1 MEQPSKELDVL
12 DLAVLMVSRV
22 KFLVGMALLGGALA
36 VGLSAL
42 FPKNYAS
49 QAIVHLPRPL
59 YLTEGLFMGSIRM
72 VVQSPTE
79 AAKIM
84 VSPSVLDHAIRQLNL
99 DDSESIDQLRK
110 QLTDNIKLDIGPEY
124 PLTVTGRSPS
134 YLLSLTVTGR
144 SPRQAQA
151 HAEAILDAWLA
162 TTQPSQQEKAELE
175 GLSAQA
181 QVSLEVVNRLVAR
194 LADEQSSGTQQS
206 ESQQESGASLAMALA
221 MQSHL
226 QRQTAAISS
235 VMRGLTRDV
244 VKQAPTLPSAPQSA
258 PRGLIG
264 LLGVLLGGGLAL
276 LWVVLSDA
284 WKRSS
289 QSPTFSERLIRLRSG
304 DDRA

>member
-12 DLAVLMVSRV
+12 DLAVLVVSRV
-22 KFLVGMALLGGALA
+22 KFLVGGALLGGALA
-36 VGLSAL
+36 VGWHAL
-42 FPKNYAS
+42 LPKDYAS

-59 YLTEGLFMGSIRM
+59 YLTEGLIMGSVRM
-72 VVQSPTE
+72 IVQSPTE

-84 VSPSVLDHAIRQLNL
+84 VSPAVIDPVIHQLNL
-99 DDSESIDQLRK
+99 DDTDSIDHLRK
-110 QLTDNIKLDIGPEY
+110 RLADNIKLEVGPE
-124 PLTVTGRSPS
+124 
-134 YLLSLTVTGR
+134 YLLSLTVTAS

-151 HAEAILDAWLA
+151 QAETILDAWLA
-162 TTQPSQQEKAELE
+162 TTQPSIQERAELE

-181 QVSLEVVNRLVAR
+181 QVSLDVANRLVAR
-194 LADEQSSGTQQS
+194 LVYEQSSGTRQS
-206 ESQQESGASLAMALA
+206 ESQQKSGATLAMALA

-284 WKRSS
+284 WKRSL